1 MLALL
6 CNENVPRLLI
16 QALRDRGHD
25 VRWVLEESRG
35 VADPV
40 VLEEAISQQ
49 RVLLT
54 FDKDFGELVF
64 QRGKGATCGIILV
77 RVLGTKSQTEL
88 VQIVLPVLEAYE
100 TSWSGH
106 FSVIQRR
113 RVRVKPLPDNKAK

>member
-1 MLALL
+1 VLVLL

-16 QALRDRGHD
+16 QSLRDRGHD
-25 VRWVLEESRG
+25 VRWVLEENRG
-35 VADPV
+35 MADPA
-40 VLEEAISQQ
+40 VLEEALSQR

-77 RVLGTKSQTEL
+77 RVFGTKSQAEL
-88 VQIVLPVLEAYE
+88 VQIVLPVLEAHE
-100 TSWSGH
+100 SSWPDH

-113 RVRVKPLPDNKAK
+113 RVSVKPLPGKI